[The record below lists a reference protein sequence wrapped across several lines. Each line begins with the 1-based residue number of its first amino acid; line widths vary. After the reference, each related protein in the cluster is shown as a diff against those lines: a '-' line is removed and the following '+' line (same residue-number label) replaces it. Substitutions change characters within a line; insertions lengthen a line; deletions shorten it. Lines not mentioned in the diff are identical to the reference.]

1 VSHEPLGPLITTDDE
16 WPALIR
22 FPQARTHAQGFV
34 TGLSLQGCAVRTVK
48 PFPSNFGSQV
58 EMSFQ
63 VQGLPFQLR
72 GALVEI
78 SGGYSAQIRF
88 LELSHR
94 KHEELQQVLDELSEA
109 AAQEE

>member
-1 VSHEPLGPLITTDDE
+1 
-16 WPALIR
+16 
-22 FPQARTHAQGFV
+22 
-34 TGLSLQGCAVRTVK
+34 
-48 PFPSNFGSQV
+48 
-58 EMSFQ
+58 MSFQ